1 MSHSAIVPLLQM
13 PELGLQIFG
22 TKHWLPCYVDGY
34 RRQRLYPRRR
44 WLRDQS
50 RSRLFSTRSATMP
63 YVLQSWDKIRARID
77 RVHEEAQKVIAESE
91 WLTLKSRELLD
102 RIRRD
107 NERHL
112 TELLRRPE
120 GQSGG

>member
-1 MSHSAIVPLLQM
+1 
-13 PELGLQIFG
+13 
-22 TKHWLPCYVDGY
+22 
-34 RRQRLYPRRR
+34 
-44 WLRDQS
+44 
-50 RSRLFSTRSATMP
+50 MP